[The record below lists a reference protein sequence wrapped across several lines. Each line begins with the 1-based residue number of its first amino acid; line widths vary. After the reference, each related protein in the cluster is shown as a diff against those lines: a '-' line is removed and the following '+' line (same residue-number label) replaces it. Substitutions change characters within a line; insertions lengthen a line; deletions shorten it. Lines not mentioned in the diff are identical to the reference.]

1 MTDEQS
7 DPWKRQLEA
16 FGSFVRTQRQLAQ
29 LSLREMAELAMVSN
43 PYLSQ
48 IERGLHEPSIRV
60 IKSIAKA
67 LDISAE
73 TLLSQVGLIDEDA
86 RVEGRAH
93 GATEAAITNDPL
105 LSEPQKQALL
115 GVYRSYVA
123 ETVSK
128 VRKPKAPA
136 APAPEA
142 AANGDTAGDRES
154 PSPSNPGPA

>member
-1 MTDEQS
+1 MAEE

-29 LSLREMAELAMVSN
+29 LSLREMSELAMVSN

-73 TLLSQVGLIDEDA
+73 TLLAQVGLIDEDA
-86 RVEGRAH
+86 HAAGRLH
-93 GATEAAITNDPL
+93 GATEAAISNDAL
-105 LSEPQKQALL
+105 LSDPQKQALL
-115 GVYRSYVA
+115 AVYRSYVA
-123 ETVSK
+123 ETVSAVK
-128 VRKPKAPA
+128 ARKPKSPPA
-136 APAPEA
+136 AAAPGSEA
-142 AANGDTAGDRES
+142 PVTG
-154 PSPSNPGPA
+154 